1 MNEKGGV
8 YVVQYML
15 LLENIFIG
23 FFKMGSF
30 VKVFV
35 GFGVFFGFFVVVIVI
50 IGIVGVII
58 RMRLLLIIVSIFVI
72 MSDNVY

>member
-1 MNEKGGV
+1 
-8 YVVQYML
+8 
-15 LLENIFIG
+15 
-23 FFKMGSF
+23 MGSF

-35 GFGVFFGFFVVVIVI
+35 GFGVFLGFFVVVIVI

-72 MSDNVY
+72 MGDNVY